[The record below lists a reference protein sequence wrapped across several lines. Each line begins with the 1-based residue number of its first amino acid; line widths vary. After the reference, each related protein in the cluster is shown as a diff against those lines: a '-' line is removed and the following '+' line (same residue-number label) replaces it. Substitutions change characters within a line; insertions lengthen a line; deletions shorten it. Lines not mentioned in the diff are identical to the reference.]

1 MKKYIFKTVLS
12 FVLALPLMTACE
24 MDQFPDGTIPSEEA
38 WQNMSDVE
46 NFYIGL
52 KAALRGDVGGSRAYV
67 SEVQADLFNA
77 KVGTA
82 SLNRVHEWSFS
93 TGQFDGDGMWSG
105 NYGLISVANNI
116 INNIDKV
123 EVSDDEDIARINE
136 IKGASYFCRA
146 FAYSC
151 MVPRYCKNYDS
162 ATASTDLGL
171 PLVTEVD
178 VNGRPSRASLQAT
191 YDFIL
196 QDIAQAEELL
206 SDEAGR
212 DEPNKA
218 ALTALKARVYL
229 NMKRYDDAIAA
240 ATSLFEDYPLAE
252 PEDYAM
258 MWEEDEG
265 TEIILQPL
273 MTPDERSGSFSTVF
287 MSFDTANGSEA
298 DPVWQPYFLPTPG
311 LMSLYSPDD
320 VRNCFFLD
328 TKVSALGN
336 VVEGKIFHKYP
347 GNPALRKS
355 TETEQDTWYNMI
367 KVFRTSEMY
376 LIAAE
381 ASLFKETPDEA
392 AALNY
397 LNTLREKRNA
407 TPLQST
413 GASLV
418 RDMKEEWVR
427 EMVGEGFRLDC
438 LKRWGEGI
446 ARKAPQN
453 FPDGILISNPAEQ
466 YQGLNI
472 QPGDPLY
479 YKIIWE
485 LPSNDTQANS
495 NLQHN
500 WN

>member
-12 FVLALPLMTACE
+12 LVLALPLMTACE
-24 MDQFPDGTIPSEEA
+24 MDQYPDGTIPSEEA
-38 WQNMSDVE
+38 WQNMSDAE

-52 KAALRGDVGGSRAYV
+52 KAALRGDVGGARAYV
-67 SEVQADLFNA
+67 SEVQSDLFNA

-123 EVSDDEDIARINE
+123 VPADEKEQTRIDE

-151 MVPRYCKNYDS
+151 MVPRYCVNYDA
-162 ATASTDLGL
+162 ATAGDALGL

-178 VNGRPSRASLQAT
+178 VNAKPSRASLQAT

-196 QDIAQAEELL
+196 QDIAEAERLL
-206 SDEAGR
+206 SDNAGR
-212 DEPNKA
+212 DEPNKD

-229 NMKRYDDAIAA
+229 NMKKYDEAIAA
-240 ATSLFEDYPLAE
+240 ATSLFNKYPLTEADE
-252 PEDYAM
+252 YENL
-258 MWEEDEG
+258 WFGDEG
-265 TEIILQPL
+265 TEIILQPT
-273 MTPDERSGSFSTVF
+273 MTSDERSGSFATVF
-287 MSFDTANGSEA
+287 MSFDTANGDA
-298 DPVWQPYFLPTPG
+298 NDPVWQPYFLPTQG
-311 LMSLYSPDD
+311 LMNLYSPND

-328 TKVSALGN
+328 TKISALGN
-336 VVEGKIFHKYP
+336 VVSGKIFYKYP
-347 GNPALRKS
+347 GNPALRKG

-381 ASLFKETPDEA
+381 ASLFKEAPDED

-407 TPLQST
+407 TPLRST
-413 GASLV
+413 GASLL

-438 LKRWGEGI
+438 LKRWGDGI
-446 ARKAPQN
+446 TRKAPQN
-453 FPDGILISNPAEQ
+453 LPDGILISNPADQ
-466 YQGLNI
+466 YQSLNI
-472 QPGDPLY
+472 QPGDALY

-485 LPSNDTQANS
+485 LPSNDTQANG